1 MAERIRRAGLL
12 ALVVPLVGCDHG
24 TKWVAKGALEG
35 RPPHQLLSGVL
46 DLQYAEN
53 FDVAFNLL
61 RWIPERARG
70 VLLLVTGAVAVL
82 ALLAALLRS
91 RERWTRVALLL
102 IAAGAL
108 GNYLDRLA
116 RGYVVDFVHLSHWPV
131 FNVADAYVVAGAALL
146 AWGATRARAV
156 TSPSG
161 WHGSP
166 PP

>member
-1 MAERIRRAGLL
+1 MAEWIRRAGLV
-12 ALVVPLVGCDHG
+12 ALMAPLVGCDHA

-53 FDVAFNLL
+53 LDVAFGAL
-61 RWIPERARG
+61 RWIPQSVRG
-70 VLLLVTGAVAVL
+70 VLLLIVGPVAVL
-82 ALLAALLRS
+82 ALLAALFSS
-91 RERWTRVALLL
+91 RERSTKAALLL

-146 AWGATRARAV
+146 AWGTTRARALAA
-156 TSPSG
+156 SG